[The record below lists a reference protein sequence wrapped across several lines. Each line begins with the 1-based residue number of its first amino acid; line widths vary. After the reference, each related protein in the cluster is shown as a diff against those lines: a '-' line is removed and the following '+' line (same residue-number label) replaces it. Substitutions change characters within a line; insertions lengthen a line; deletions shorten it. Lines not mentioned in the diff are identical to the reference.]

1 MENVPY
7 NSTQSFLSKERY
19 RDENL
24 GIRRTA
30 SFPVSQFPQLNK
42 SMDVILSIVREMISL
57 EHRPLLIEYFPG
69 FVDDEAP
76 PPT

>member
-1 MENVPY
+1 MFHMTHLNHSCPKKDIETRIWE
-7 NSTQSFLSKERY
+7 S
-19 RDENL
+19 D
-24 GIRRTA
+24 A